1 MLERRQSPRQ
11 WLAELNEVYRR
22 MGLTMGG
29 VADCMAL
36 TFALH
41 LSFASPKP

>member
-1 MLERRQSPRQ
+1 MLERRESPLPVLRQ
-11 WLAELNEVYRR
+11 LNTEYCQ

-36 TFALH
+36 TFALE
-41 LSFASPKP
+41 AMA